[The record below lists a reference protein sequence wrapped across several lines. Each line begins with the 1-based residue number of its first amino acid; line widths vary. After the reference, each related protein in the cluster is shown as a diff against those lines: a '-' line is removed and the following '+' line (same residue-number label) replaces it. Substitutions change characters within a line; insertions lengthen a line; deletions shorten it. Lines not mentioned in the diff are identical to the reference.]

1 MVNVC
6 IWDMWGSAKAGFK
19 VLYLEDQSAAMHGT
33 TESLQ
38 LNSHLLECWGR
49 ERGSYQGEQL
59 EEGLGLCNIEG
70 FFSMCVPSERKIPMD
85 QPLRWIGGMVTVLEM
100 LHYQQFP

>member
-49 ERGSYQGEQL
+49 ERGSYQGE
-59 EEGLGLCNIEG
+59 
-70 FFSMCVPSERKIPMD
+70 
-85 QPLRWIGGMVTVLEM
+85 
-100 LHYQQFP
+100 